1 MKLFFAFILGS
12 YFFGVYAA
20 RFTRNRKFL
29 YIFGFGLVIC
39 CGYYFLNMI

>member
-1 MKLFFAFILGS
+1 MKLFFGFILGS

-20 RFTRNRKFL
+20 RFPRKKKLF
-29 YIFGFGLVIC
+29 YIFGLGLVVC